1 MSYYIQPLPRH
12 ETPRPDHALPLA
24 GGRAWFTEAL
34 RHRRGTAPE
43 RIGLDAIDRATL
55 DRLSAPRPPI
65 LGLSL
70 DRPRLMGI
78 VNVTPDSFSDGGVH
92 SSASRAVDHAQALIA
107 EGADLI
113 DIGGESTRP
122 GAKAVPPEAEIAR
135 IEPVVAA
142 LAAMSNVPISI
153 DTRKVD
159 VAHAAVRGG
168 ARLVNDVSG
177 FTYDRM
183 LAPYCAREGL
193 PVCVMHAR
201 GDPETMQENPRYDDV
216 LLDVYD
222 FLAAQVIM
230 LSEAGI
236 PREKIIL
243 DPGIG
248 FGKQIEHNLAL
259 LNGIALFHALGC
271 PILLGA
277 SRKGFIGKLS
287 GGTPPAGR
295 APGSAAI
302 SQWAASQGVQVLRV
316 HDVADTAQAL
326 ALWQA
331 ITFNDAGE
339 HA

>member
-1 MSYYIQPLPRH
+1 MSDYVQPLPRH
-12 ETPRPDHALPLA
+12 ESPRPDHALPLA

-34 RHRRGTAPE
+34 RHRRGAAPE
-43 RIGLDAIDRATL
+43 RIGLEEIPEETRA
-55 DRLSAPRPPI
+55 RLSAPRAP
-65 LGLSL
+65 LYGMAM

-78 VNVTPDSFSDGGVH
+78 VNVTPDSFSDGGAH
-92 SSASRAVDHAQALIA
+92 GTAQKAFLHAQDLICQ
-107 EGADLI
+107 GADII

-122 GAKAVPPEAEIAR
+122 GAQAVPPEAEIAR
-135 IEPVVAA
+135 IEPVVSAVA
-142 LAAMSNVPISI
+142 GASEVPISI

-159 VAHAAVRGG
+159 VAHAAVRAG
-168 ARLVNDVSG
+168 ARMVNDVSG
-177 FTYDRM
+177 FTFDRM

-230 LSEAGI
+230 LAEVGI
-236 PREKIIL
+236 PREKIIV

-248 FGKQIEHNLAL
+248 FGKTIKHNLAL
-259 LNGIALFHALGC
+259 LNGIALFHSLGC

-287 GGTPPAGR
+287 GGVPPAER
-295 APGSAAI
+295 APGSAAV
-302 SQWAASQGVQVLRV
+302 SQWAASQGVQILRV
-316 HDVADTAQAL
+316 HDVAETAQAL

-331 ITFNDAGE
+331 ITFNDAGG